1 MATSSTFPTD
11 NTYIKYRIVVTENS
25 TSTPNNTSSVTVKV
39 QAWRTNTGY
48 ETYGSGT
55 CYCKIDGSTY
65 SQSISSSQKITHN
78 SYTTLFSKTL
88 TITHNADGKK
98 SIYVEAKID
107 HSRFDT
113 TYHGF
118 TVTLT
123 DIPRQANITAV
134 ENFTDEGNPT
144 ITYQNSAGNLVTSL
158 QACISLTG
166 SNPDVPYRDIS
177 PTGTSYTFNLT
188 TAERNTLRSACPNS
202 NTLTVYFYIKTVI
215 AGQTYYSNKPATMT
229 IVNASPTITDIDYS
243 DDNIDTVAI
252 TGDDQIIIQN
262 QSDLWVALAGIK
274 AHKSATLVSA
284 TLTINSITQTFS
296 LSGTSQN
303 IVFTWGHLNV
313 SSNVWA
319 EATFT
324 DSRGNVNGASI
335 EIIVQPWSAPTA
347 IITCARRNNFYSET
361 DLYVN
366 ADYTSLGGKNS
377 VTITYHYKETSSSTW
392 IYGDTMKDDSTET
405 LTLDNTKSWDVKVTV
420 TDVFASTA
428 YIISV
433 DKGIPI
439 IFFDRQLRAV
449 GINCFP
455 TEPNSIESDGLI
467 LDDIVYIGQQVLYDS
482 FSTNTMGYEA
492 VLGAYGYDLVQGIFN
507 GINIPTGYVRAYR
520 ITAQISTT
528 NDNMAKV
535 KLNNIESSQGN
546 TWSAYQTMRKLVS
559 TPIFKE
565 SDITLEPTLNYSG
578 KNGCNLYCGNTKNSG
593 YAYFYNITA
602 HGYLVKTNTQAIAQ
616 IDAGDDPDDVSPAT

>member
-55 CYCKIDGSTY
+55 CYCKIDGSSY
-65 SQSISSSQKITHN
+65 SQSISSSQKIKYN

-98 SIYVEAKID
+98 NIYVEAKIS
-107 HSRFDT
+107 HSRFT
-113 TYHGF
+113 SSYHGF

-134 ENFTDEGNPT
+134 DNFTDEGNPT

-158 QACISLTG
+158 EACISLTG
-166 SNPDVPYRDIS
+166 SRDDVEYRDIS

-202 NTLTVYFYIKTVI
+202 NTLTVYFYIKTVL
-215 AGQTYYSNKPATMT
+215 AGQTFYSNKPATMT
-229 IVNASPTITDIDYS
+229 IVNASPTVTDIDYS
-243 DDNIDTVAI
+243 DDNSDTVAI

-262 QSDLWVALAGIK
+262 QSDLLVALRGIT

-303 IVFTWGHLNV
+303 LIFPWGHLNV

-377 VTITYHYKETSSSTW
+377 ITITYHYKETSSSTW
-392 IYGDTMKDDSTET
+392 IYGDTMQDDSTET

-420 TDVFASTA
+420 TDVFASTV

-439 IFFDRQLRAV
+439 IFFDRQLRSV

-467 LDDIVYIGQQVLYDS
+467 LDDIVYIGSQVLYDNY
-482 FSTNTMGYEA
+482 TKADMGYVA
-492 VLGAYGYDLVQGIFN
+492 VLGGYGYDMVDGVFN
-507 GINIPTGYVRAYR
+507 GITIPTGYVRAYR
-520 ITAQISTT
+520 ITAQVSTT
-528 NDNMAKV
+528 NSNMAKV
-535 KLNNIESSQGN
+535 KINNIESSQGN
-546 TWSAYQTMRKLVS
+546 TWSAQTMRKIVS

-565 SDITLEPTLNYSG
+565 SDIVLETPFNYSTRQG
-578 KNGCNLYCGNTKNSG
+578 MNLYCGNTLSTG
-593 YAYFYNITA
+593 SAYFYNITV
-602 HGYLVKTNTQAIAQ
+602 HGYLVKANSQAIAQ
-616 IDAGDDPDDVSPAT
+616 IDAGDDPDDVQPAT